1 MVVGADGTGPV
12 AQVGLQQH
20 QGAIPGLL
28 QRLQLDPA
36 ARGIHRS
43 GQVTRTRP
51 RRTSRSHKLRALALE
66 L

>member
-1 MVVGADGTGPV
+1 MVVGADRTGPV

-20 QGAIPGLL
+20 QGAVAGLL

-36 ARGIHRS
+36 AGGIHRS
-43 GQVTRTRP
+43 GQVTRPRP
-51 RRTSRSHKLRALALE
+51 RRTQQIAQVRALALK

>member
-1 MVVGADGTGPV
+1 MVVGADRTGAV
-12 AQVGLQQH
+12 AQIGLQQH

-36 ARGIHRS
+36 ADSIHRP

-51 RRTSRSHKLRALALE
+51 RRTQQITQVRALALKF
-66 L
+66 

>member
-1 MVVGADGTGPV
+1 MVVGADGTGTV

-20 QGAIPGLL
+20 QSAIACLL

-36 ARGIHRS
+36 ADGIHRS

-51 RRTSRSHKLRALALE
+51 CRTQQITQIRGLALE